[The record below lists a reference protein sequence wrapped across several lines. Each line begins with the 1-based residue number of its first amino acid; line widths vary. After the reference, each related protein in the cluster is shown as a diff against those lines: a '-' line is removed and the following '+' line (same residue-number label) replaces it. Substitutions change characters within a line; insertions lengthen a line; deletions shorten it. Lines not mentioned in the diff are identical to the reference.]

1 MSNKKIITC
10 GALLKNINQTL
21 LSFFQGTTNNQTIS
35 YIRVT
40 DQYLNGSGGYTYLT
54 SGGINYN
61 STTLEFKSQRGR
73 GLRFIVEIFSN
84 KTNPRPSNPN
94 PYYYLIKA

>member
-1 MSNKKIITC
+1 MNWIENYIQ
-10 GALLKNINQTL
+10 LV
-21 LSFFQGTTNNQTIS
+21 FQGQTNNRTIS

-40 DQYLNGSGGYTYLT
+40 DQYVNGSGGFVYLT

-84 KTNPRPSNPN
+84 KTLPRSFDIPN